1 MLAELRSEKFLNGP
15 IFFHQG
21 LNVVIG
27 DSNGTNSIGKS
38 TLLMVVDF
46 AFGGESFLK
55 HNTDVVAELDHHS
68 YFFRFDFDGK
78 LYYFRRDTSFP
89 ERVYICDSNY
99 IEKESISITE
109 FTAFLKE
116 KYTSFK
122 PGLSFRAFVSL
133 FSRIWGK
140 DNLNVAKPLHSAQ
153 AQSPADAI
161 ELILK
166 IFDQYSQLEDLTI
179 SENKKDSELKILNKA
194 FAAKLLNKINKKE
207 YLSNENYLE
216 NIALELQDIRE
227 NLERYA
233 LNISEITNRAIM
245 ELKAKKDAI
254 FIQKNRVDEKLLR
267 VKKNLENS
275 SYLKSRNL
283 TSLLDFFPNVNTKRI
298 ADIEEFHS
306 KVTKLLKKELSSEE
320 EELNSQS
327 TALQREISDL
337 DSAIQAKLTK
347 LDNPS
352 MIVDRIYDLSER
364 YQKYRVENEYYV
376 KQNNLATEIRSL
388 RTQLKEEKA
397 ISLRKIEDEINS
409 KIREIV
415 TYIYGEARQSPTL
428 DLKDKNYS
436 YHIFEDTGTG
446 KAYSNLVVFDLAIF
460 SITDLPIIIHDSLLF
475 KNIENRA
482 VAEIIHKYSE
492 IGKQSFI
499 AIDEIK
505 KYGSDAEQKLLDS
518 KVIELSNTELL
529 YIKDWRKNKPIPAT

>member
-1 MLAELRSEKFLNGP
+1 MLVELRSEKFRKGP
-15 IFFHQG
+15 IFFHEG

-55 HNTDVVAELDHHS
+55 HNTDVVAELGHHS
-68 YFFRFDFDGK
+68 YAFRFDFEGMS
-78 LYYFRRDTSFP
+78 YHFRRDTDLP
-89 ERVYICDSNY
+89 ERVHICDSDY
-99 IEKESISITE
+99 REKESIPLAE

-116 KYTSFK
+116 KYIPLK
-122 PGLSFRAFVSL
+122 AGLSLRAFVSL

-140 DNLNVAKPLHSAQ
+140 DNLNVAKPLHAAQ

-166 IFDQYSQLEDLTI
+166 IFDQYAQLENLTNL
-179 SENKKDSELKILNKA
+179 ENEKDGQLKILNKA
-194 FAAKLLNKINKKE
+194 FATKLLNKISKRD
-207 YLSNENYLE
+207 YLSNENELE
-216 NIALELQDIRE
+216 NIALELQDIRG

-233 LNISEITNRAIM
+233 LNISEITNRAVM
-245 ELKAKKDAI
+245 ELKARKDSILA
-254 FIQKNRVDEKLLR
+254 QKMRVDEKLLR
-267 VKKNLENS
+267 VRKNLANS
-275 SYLKSRNL
+275 SHLKSKNL
-283 TSLLDFFPNVNTKRI
+283 ASLLEFFPNVNTTRI

-320 EELNSQS
+320 DELNGQS
-327 TALQREISDL
+327 AALQREIAEL

-352 MIVDRIYDLSER
+352 MIVDRICDLSER
-364 YQKYRVENEYYV
+364 YQKHRAENEYFL
-376 KQNNLATEIRSL
+376 KQNNLANEIRSL
-388 RTQLKEEKA
+388 RAQLKEEKA
-397 ISLRKIEDEINS
+397 VALRSIEEKVNTR
-409 KIREIV
+409 IREIV
-415 TYIYGEARQSPTL
+415 TYVYGEARQSPAL

-460 SITDLPIIIHDSLLF
+460 SITELPILIHDSLLF

-505 KYGSDAEQKLLDS
+505 KYGVDAEQELLDS

-529 YIKDWRKNKPIPAT
+529 YTQDWRKHKPVLED

>member
-1 MLAELRSEKFLNGP
+1 MLIELRSEKFLKGP
-15 IFFHQG
+15 IFFHEG

-55 HNTDVVAELDHHS
+55 HNTDVVAELGHHS
-68 YFFRFDFDGK
+68 YSFRFDFDGK
-78 LYYFRRDTSFP
+78 PYYFRRDTSLP
-89 ERVYICDSNY
+89 ERVYICDSDYND
-99 IEKESISITE
+99 KDSISLAE
-109 FTAFLKE
+109 FTGFLKE
-116 KYTSFK
+116 QYLPSK

-140 DNLNVAKPLHSAQ
+140 DNLNVAKPLHAAQ

-161 ELILK
+161 DLVLK
-166 IFDQYSQLEDLTI
+166 IFNLYSQLEELTNL
-179 SENKKDSELKILNKA
+179 ENQKDGELKVLNKA
-194 FAAKLLNKINKKE
+194 FAAKLLNKISKRD
-207 YLSNENYLE
+207 YLSNENKLE
-216 NIALELQDIRE
+216 NIALELQDIRG

-233 LNISEITNRAIM
+233 LNISEITNRAVM
-245 ELKAKKDAI
+245 DLKASKDAI
-254 FIQKNRVDEKLLR
+254 LAQKMRVDEKLLR
-267 VKKNLENS
+267 VRKNLANS
-275 SYLKSRNL
+275 SHLKSKNL
-283 TSLLDFFPNVNTKRI
+283 ASLLDFFPDVNKKRI

-320 EELNSQS
+320 EELSGQS
-327 TALQREISDL
+327 LALQREIVEL

-364 YQKYRVENEYYV
+364 YQKHRTENEYYL
-376 KQNNLATEIRSL
+376 KQSNLANEIRSL
-388 RTQLKEEKA
+388 RAKLKEEKVTA
-397 ISLRKIEDEINS
+397 LQTIEDKINVR
-409 KIREIV
+409 IREIV
-415 TYIYGEARQSPTL
+415 TYIYGEARQSPAL

-446 KAYSNLVVFDLAIF
+446 KAYSNLVVFDLAMF
-460 SITDLPIIIHDSLLF
+460 SITELPILIHDSLLF

-482 VAEIIHKYSE
+482 VAEIIHKYSD

-505 KYGSDAEQKLLDS
+505 KYGVDAEREILDS

-529 YIKDWRKNKPIPAT
+529 YIKDWRKHKPSQEV